1 MHFTQNF
8 MLIPNLQFFPGL
20 LQYFGRYRQSKFGQN
35 PKNAVFWARFA
46 MVTVFFGPN
55 RLILTKAT
63 QGRYWAA
70 MLGSVEVGASMFW
83 SVPLVPA
90 RCRYRAGTVPAPS
103 PGRSVL
109 LRAGTGPVILCI
121 YRWCRLVPIGA
132 GRCRFRGEIAGT
144 AVFIKF
150 L

>member
-1 MHFTQNF
+1 

-55 RLILTKAT
+55 RLILIKAT
-63 QGRYWAA
+63 QGRYCAA
-70 MLGSVEVGASMFW
+70 MLGSVEVDASMFW

-90 RCRYRAGTVPAPS
+90 RC
-103 PGRSVL
+103 RSVL

-144 AVFIKF
+144 AV